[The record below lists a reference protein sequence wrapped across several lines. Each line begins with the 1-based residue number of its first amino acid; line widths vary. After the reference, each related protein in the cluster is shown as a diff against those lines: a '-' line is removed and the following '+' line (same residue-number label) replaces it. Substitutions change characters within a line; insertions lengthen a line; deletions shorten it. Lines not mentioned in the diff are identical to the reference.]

1 MICPRG
7 SSGLVTTA
15 IWPSSLEIEFPG
27 RLPIQF
33 IRSGGADA
41 HFKEFGSCC
50 GSRIGLEDRE
60 ASMSVINGK
69 KIGIV
74 GGGPGGLTLARLL
87 QQSGAQVSVYE
98 RDPSYS
104 ARVQGSALDLHED
117 SGLAALEAAG
127 LMGAFWAN
135 HRPDLNSLRLT
146 DANGTVLHEHHRRM
160 SGPGKRPE
168 IERGP
173 LRDLLLDSLQPG
185 TVQWDCKLES
195 AEMQVEQVLLRFA
208 GGKTALADIVIGSDG
223 ANSRFRELV
232 TPIRPEYVGVSL
244 VEGLV
249 PAAKQTI
256 PQLWDLLAGSAL
268 IALGGERT
276 IGMGTKPDG
285 SVLFYAGLKTQ
296 DVAARQS
303 LEAASGQRLRVGW
316 FHANFAGWS
325 ELWAPLFRNAVSMV
339 WRPLLVCPANQQW
352 EPKPNVTLIGDAA
365 HVLPP
370 YAGEGVNMAML
381 DALMLSKLLLSEE
394 SSSDAI
400 ATYEAEMFARMQ
412 HMTADTM
419 ANTEMFYAPDASDR
433 VVALF
438 RSFGGAEAVPAASGA

>member
-1 MICPRG
+1 MNA
-7 SSGLVTTA
+7 V
-15 IWPSSLEIEFPG
+15 E
-27 RLPIQF
+27 
-33 IRSGGADA
+33 
-41 HFKEFGSCC
+41 
-50 GSRIGLEDRE
+50 
-60 ASMSVINGK
+60 GK
-69 KIGIV
+69 KIAIV

-87 QQSGAQVSVYE
+87 QQSGGQVSVYE
-98 RDPSYS
+98 RDQSRT

-127 LMGAFWAN
+127 LIDAFWVN
-135 HRPDLNSLRLT
+135 HRPDLDRLRLT
-146 DANGTVLHEHHRRM
+146 DVRGAILHDHSSRM
-160 SGPGKRPE
+160 SGAGKRPE

-185 TVQWDCKLES
+185 TVEWDCKLES
-195 AEMQVEQVLLRFA
+195 AEIHGEQVLLRFA
-208 GGKTALADIVIGSDG
+208 SEKTALADIAIGGDG
-223 ANSRFRELV
+223 ANSRLRELV

-256 PQLWDLLAGSAL
+256 PKLWDLLGGSAL

-285 SVLFYAGLKTQ
+285 SVLIYAGLKTH
-296 DVAARQS
+296 DDTARQS
-303 LEAASGQRLRVGW
+303 LEEASGPDQRVAW
-316 FHANFAGWS
+316 FHANFEGWG
-325 ELWAPLFRNAVSMV
+325 ELWDPLFTEAVSMV
-339 WRPLLVCPANQQW
+339 WRPLLVCPSNQYW

-365 HVLPP
+365 HVMPP

-381 DALMLSKLLLSEE
+381 DALVLSRLLLSEE
-394 SSSDAI
+394 SSSRAI
-400 ATYEAEMFARMQ
+400 ATYEAAMFARMQ

-419 ANTEMFYAPDASDR
+419 ANTEMFYAPDAPHR

-438 RSFGGAEAVPAASGA
+438 RSFGAAEAVPSAPEA